1 MAMKQR
7 EAVYQV
13 TTEVLASK
21 GIEFMPTVTDVRDLA
36 NSDIRSEITSKIVTL
51 FQEGQVEFKS
61 TESNQEKLSDPK
73 KLRSYVTG
81 LITNWFNKDPQ
92 LNGGAKYEAKN
103 PGSRQGSGDP
113 QMKELRLLRKQ
124 LVANGSSPDSIARVD
139 QAIADRAAELK
150 AESAPSPTVN
160 PDNLPDFLR
169 DLAV

>member
-7 EAVYQV
+7 EAVYKV

-21 GIEFMPTVTDVRDLA
+21 GVEFMPTVTDVRDLV
-36 NSDIRSEITSKIVTL
+36 NSEIRSEITDRIVTM

-61 TESNQEKLSDPK
+61 TESNQDKLNDAK

-81 LITNWFNKDPQ
+81 LITNWFNKDTQ

-103 PGSRQGSGDP
+103 PGTRSADA
-113 QMKELRLLRKQ
+113 QMKELRILKKHLEAKGDTDN
-124 LVANGSSPDSIARVD
+124 LPRVE
-139 QAIADRAAELK
+139 QAIAERVQELK
-150 AESAPSPTVN
+150 AEKAPAPLPAVDA
-160 PDNLPDFLR
+160 DNLPDFLK

>member
-13 TTEVLASK
+13 TTKVLASK
-21 GIEFMPTVTDVRDLA
+21 GIEFMPTVTDVRDLV
-36 NSDIRSEITSKIVTL
+36 NSEIRSEIADKIVTM

-61 TESNQEKLSDPK
+61 TESNQEKLSDAK

-92 LNGGAKYEAKN
+92 LNGGAKYETKN
-103 PGSRQGSGDP
+103 PGTRSPDP
-113 QMKELRLLRKQ
+113 LLKELRILKKCLEVKGDADG
-124 LVANGSSPDSIARVD
+124 LARVD
-139 QAIADRAAELK
+139 EAINAHIEILKSKKAQASLPAVD
-150 AESAPSPTVN
+150 
-160 PDNLPDFLR
+160 PDNLPDFLK

>member
-7 EAVYQV
+7 EAVYKV

-21 GIEFMPTVTDVRDLA
+21 GIEFMPTVTDVRDLV
-36 NSDIRSEITSKIVTL
+36 NTEIRSEITDHIVTM

-61 TESNQEKLSDPK
+61 TESNQEKLTDAK

-81 LITNWFNKDPQ
+81 LITNWFNKDTN
-92 LNGGAKYEAKN
+92 LNGGSKYEAKN
-103 PGSRQGSGDP
+103 PGTRSPDAQL
-113 QMKELRLLRKQ
+113 KELRILKKHLEAKNDTDN
-124 LVANGSSPDSIARVD
+124 LPRVE
-139 QAIADRAAELK
+139 QAIAERVAELK
-150 AESAPSPTVN
+150 SEKAPASIPAVD